1 MTQVKIKL
9 SQAGSN
15 AGDEIR
21 ERKMFDVRQEDLPED
36 QLAGFIF
43 RVPGV
48 VLKTKGSEVVF
59 KLLMSKGGEDEEKSY
74 LLKLMRKEDEELN
87 LKKKTKNMRMM
98 KNQIRMGLLRALRY
112 SK

>member
-1 MTQVKIKL
+1 M
-9 SQAGSN
+9 SQA
-15 AGDEIR
+15 R
-21 ERKMFDVRQEDLPED
+21 
-36 QLAGFIF
+36 FIF

-74 LLKLMRKEDEELN
+74 LLKLMRKEEEELN
-87 LKKKTKNMRMM
+87 LKKKTKNIRMTQ
-98 KNQIRMGLLRALRY
+98 NQIRLAMLRSLRF

>member
-1 MTQVKIKL
+1 M
-9 SQAGSN
+9 SQA
-15 AGDEIR
+15 R
-21 ERKMFDVRQEDLPED
+21 
-36 QLAGFIF
+36 FIF

-74 LLKLMRKEDEELN
+74 LLKLMRKEEEELN
-87 LKKKTKNMRMM
+87 LKKKTKNIRMTQS
-98 KNQIRMGLLRALRY
+98 QIRLAVLRSLRF

>member
-74 LLKLMRKEDEELN
+74 LLKLRKEEEELN

>member
-1 MTQVKIKL
+1 
-9 SQAGSN
+9 
-15 AGDEIR
+15 
-21 ERKMFDVRQEDLPED
+21 MFDVRQEDVREDVGEDVQEDVRED
-36 QLAGFIF
+36 QLAGFIFRVPGVALKIF

-74 LLKLMRKEDEELN
+74 HLKLRKEDEELN